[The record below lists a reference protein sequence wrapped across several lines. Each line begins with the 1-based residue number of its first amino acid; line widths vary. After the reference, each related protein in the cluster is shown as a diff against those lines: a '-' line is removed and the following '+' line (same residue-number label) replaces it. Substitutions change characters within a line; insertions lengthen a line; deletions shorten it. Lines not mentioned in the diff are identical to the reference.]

1 MKPEPEAWRALQQHA
16 SDQLAP
22 DFAARV
28 LRAARGPSDASWAAL
43 RAQGAAQIRPGFAAR
58 VLQAARRIPGSPS
71 LADQFVLS
79 MGTAAV
85 CVLLFLL
92 FQAGMARLEDDRNLE
107 SWQQIADQAQDDDS
121 VV

>member
-1 MKPEPEAWRALQQHA
+1 MKPESDAWRALQRHA
-16 SDQLAP
+16 ADQLAP
-22 DFAARV
+22 DFATRV
-28 LRAARGPSDASWAAL
+28 LRTAHGPTEAAWSAL

-58 VLQAARRIPGSPS
+58 VIQAARKLPGAPS

-92 FQAGMARLEDDRNLE
+92 FQAGMARMEDDRNLE
-107 SWQQIADQAQDDDS
+107 TWQQIADQAQDDDS
-121 VV
+121 VI

>member
-1 MKPEPEAWRALQQHA
+1 MKPENDAWMALRRHA

-22 DFAARV
+22 DFASRV
-28 LRAARGPSDASWAAL
+28 LRTARGPSNAAWAAL
-43 RAQGAAQIRPGFAAR
+43 RAQGSAQIRPGFAAR
-58 VLQAARRIPGSPS
+58 VLQAARKLPS
-71 LADQFVLS
+71 TPSIADQFVLS

-92 FQAGMARLEDDRNLE
+92 VQAGMARLEDDRNLE
-107 SWQQIADQAQDDDS
+107 TWQRIADQAQDDDS

>member
-1 MKPEPEAWRALQQHA
+1 MKPEPDAWMALRRHA
-16 SDQLAP
+16 AEQLAP

-28 LRAARGPSDASWAAL
+28 LRKAKVPSSEAWAAL
-43 RAQGAAQIRPGFAAR
+43 RSQGAAQIRPGFAAR
-58 VLQAARRIPGSPS
+58 VLQAARKLPGTPS

-107 SWQQIADQAQDDDS
+107 TWQQIADQAQDDDS
-121 VV
+121 VI

>member
-1 MKPEPEAWRALQQHA
+1 M
-16 SDQLAP
+16 
-22 DFAARV
+22 
-28 LRAARGPSDASWAAL
+28 

-58 VLQAARRIPGSPS
+58 VLQAARRIPGAPS

-92 FQAGMARLEDDRNLE
+92 FQAGMARIEDDRNLE